1 MPVVLRGLP
10 VDGGQTNRSCLLWLP
25 RSELTG
31 HLLQYNHG
39 DEERGSAGE
48 RVQTDP
54 FIDDIY
60 EAAVVPEKWQ
70 AILDRLA
77 VMADAEG
84 TLLFAACPGEPRW
97 LASEAIQDAMKAWIA
112 SKWYLDNPRG
122 QRLVPREDPRFLTD
136 LDAMTTEEIN
146 ASDFYTELL
155 RPHGLGWCV
164 GTSIRSPAGDTL
176 VFSIEKA
183 HEKGPVPRAVAEQLD
198 SLRPHLARASLLS
211 GRLGLDRAKSTV
223 ATLEAIGLP
232 AAALAPDGRVVS
244 ANAGFLGSEPR
255 IRIGANNVIQFA
267 STPAQLLLMEAI
279 SNSGIASGRIGKS
292 IPVRA
297 VGGEAAFVAHVVPL
311 KGGALDVFTGA
322 LSIVFTT
329 SMTPSASPAPSLLQA
344 LFDLTPAEARTAG
357 QITEG
362 KSIEQISFESGISQ
376 NTIRTHLKSVFQ
388 KTGVER
394 QAELVSLLSISL
406 R

>member
-1 MPVVLRGLP
+1 M
-10 VDGGQTNRSCLLWLP
+10 
-25 RSELTG
+25 
-31 HLLQYNHG
+31 
-39 DEERGSAGE
+39 
-48 RVQTDP
+48 QTDP

-112 SKWYLDNPRG
+112 SKWYLENPRG

-136 LDAMTTEEIN
+136 LDAMTAEEIN

-244 ANAGFLGSEPR
+244 ANARFVASEPR
-255 IRIGANNVIQFA
+255 IRIGADNLIRLA
-267 STPAQLLLMEAI
+267 SVPAQALLMDAI
-279 SNSGIASGRIGKS
+279 SNAGIASGRIGKS

-297 VGGEAAFVAHVVPL
+297 AEGEAFVAHVVPL
-311 KGGALDVFTGA
+311 RGGALDVFTGA

>member
-1 MPVVLRGLP
+1 VVAY
-10 VDGGQTNRSCLLWLP
+10 VKP
-25 RSELTG
+25 RSELTRN
-31 HLLQYNHG
+31 LSQSNHG
-39 DEERGSAGE
+39 DESSESTGE
-48 RVQTDP
+48 SVQADP

-77 VMADAEG
+77 VIADAEG
-84 TLLFAACPGEPRW
+84 TLLFAACPGPPRW
-97 LASEAIQDAMKAWIA
+97 LASEAIQHTMEEWIG

-122 QRLVPREDPRFLTD
+122 QRLVPREEPRFLTD

-146 ASDFYTELL
+146 ASDFYTKLL
-155 RPHGLGWCV
+155 RPRGLGWCV

-183 HEKGPVPRAVAEQLD
+183 HAKGPVPRSVAEQLD

-211 GRLGLDRAKSTV
+211 GRLGLDRAKFAV
-223 ATLEAIGLP
+223 ATLDAIGLP
-232 AAALAPDGRVVS
+232 AAALTPNGRVVS
-244 ANAGFLGSEPR
+244 ANAGFVASEPR
-255 IRIGANNVIQFA
+255 IRIGAGNLIQLA
-267 STPAQLLLMEAI
+267 AAPAQALLMEAI

-297 VGGEAAFVAHVVPL
+297 VGTEPAFVAHVVPL
-311 KGGALDVFTGA
+311 RGGGLDVFTGA

-329 SMTPSASPAPSLLQA
+329 SIIPSASPAPSLLQA

-362 KSIEQISFESGISQ
+362 KSIEQISSATGISQ

-394 QAELVSLLSISL
+394 QAELVSLLSVSL

>member
-1 MPVVLRGLP
+1 M
-10 VDGGQTNRSCLLWLP
+10 
-25 RSELTG
+25 
-31 HLLQYNHG
+31 
-39 DEERGSAGE
+39 
-48 RVQTDP
+48 QTDP

-97 LASEAIQDAMKAWIA
+97 LASEAIQEAMKAWIG

-155 RPHGLGWCV
+155 RPRGLGWCV

-183 HEKGPVPRAVAEQLD
+183 HAKGPVPRAVAEQLD
-198 SLRPHLARASLLS
+198 GLRPHLARASLLS

-244 ANAGFLGSEPR
+244 ANAGFLACEPR
-255 IRIGANNVIQFA
+255 IRIGAGNMIELA
-267 STPAQLLLMEAI
+267 SAPAQTLLMEAI
-279 SNSGIASGRIGKS
+279 SNTAIASGRVGKS

-297 VGGEAAFVAHVVPL
+297 VGGETAFVAHVVPL
-311 KGGALDVFTGA
+311 RGGALDVFAGA

-362 KSIEQISFESGISQ
+362 KSIEQISFESGISH